1 MANEINLSNI
11 KNNHFYSPQNIFT
24 TQQRIDF
31 YGNNVYSPHKGEYLK
46 SKNMKTN
53 SEIKLEAKAAM
64 TNRWGQAV
72 LFMFIYSLLSAGIS
86 TLNLVSPAIASI
98 FMGFPLSLGI
108 AIAFLNFSRT
118 GELPLEKIFSAFNS
132 TYYLKSIGVTLL
144 STMYTFLW
152 CLLFIIPGI
161 IKGLS
166 YAMAPFIIAE
176 DPSLSGEEAIC
187 RSMEMMEGHKMAL
200 FLIVL

>member
-1 MANEINLSNI
+1 
-11 KNNHFYSPQNIFT
+11 
-24 TQQRIDF
+24 
-31 YGNNVYSPHKGEYLK
+31 
-46 SKNMKTN
+46 MKTN

-64 TNRWGQAV
+64 TNRWEQAV

-98 FMGFPLSLGI
+98 FLGFPLSLGI

-144 STMYTFLW
+144 STIYTFLW

-200 FLIVL
+200 FLIVLECLVLVLLSSLLLFIPLLWITPYYMTVITKFYEALKTDSI

>member
-1 MANEINLSNI
+1 
-11 KNNHFYSPQNIFT
+11 
-24 TQQRIDF
+24 
-31 YGNNVYSPHKGEYLK
+31 
-46 SKNMKTN
+46 MKTN

-144 STMYTFLW
+144 STIYTFLW

-200 FLIVL
+200 FLIVLECLVLVLLSSLLLFIPLLWITPYYMTIITKFYEALKTDSI

>member
-1 MANEINLSNI
+1 
-11 KNNHFYSPQNIFT
+11 
-24 TQQRIDF
+24 
-31 YGNNVYSPHKGEYLK
+31 
-46 SKNMKTN
+46 MKTN

-144 STMYTFLW
+144 STIYTFLW

-200 FLIVL
+200 FLIVLECLVLVLLSSLLLFIPLLWITPFYMTIITKFYEALKTDSM

>member
-1 MANEINLSNI
+1 
-11 KNNHFYSPQNIFT
+11 
-24 TQQRIDF
+24 
-31 YGNNVYSPHKGEYLK
+31 
-46 SKNMKTN
+46 MKTN

-98 FMGFPLSLGI
+98 FLGFPLSLGI

-144 STMYTFLW
+144 STIYTFLW

-200 FLIVL
+200 FLIVLECLVLVLLSSLLLFIPLLWITPYYMTVITKFYEALKTDSI